1 MVLWTS
7 AVVLTSIMLGV
18 LNKGNF
24 RTRKTLKPWHS
35 NTNIMK
41 LTIGRVK
48 GRSQI
53 KIFNGLN
60 YISAQ
65 MFWDFVNF
73 LAVLDKTGKWNRLI
87 LRSLRTRASMANN
100 SVCSLL
106 STLRCIYMLSWRVD
120 LVPLKTINTSSQA
133 IYELLRRNE
142 SLSLRG
148 VFQATP
154 VWQKV
159 FLSV

>member
-1 MVLWTS
+1 
-7 AVVLTSIMLGV
+7 
-18 LNKGNF
+18 
-24 RTRKTLKPWHS
+24 
-35 NTNIMK
+35 MK
-41 LTIGRVK
+41 QTIGRAK
-48 GRSQI
+48 GRCQI

-73 LAVLDKTGKWNRLI
+73 LAVLDKTGTWNRLI

-106 STLRCIYMLSWRVD
+106 STLRCIYMLSWRAD
-120 LVPLKTINTSSQA
+120 QRLKTINTSSQA
-133 IYELLRRNE
+133 TYELLRRNE

-148 VFQATP
+148 VFPGNAGVTKSFSFP
-154 VWQKV
+154 
-159 FLSV
+159 LNYYDCSLL

>member
-1 MVLWTS
+1 
-7 AVVLTSIMLGV
+7 
-18 LNKGNF
+18 
-24 RTRKTLKPWHS
+24 
-35 NTNIMK
+35 MK
-41 LTIGRVK
+41 QTIGRAK
-48 GRSQI
+48 GRCQI

-73 LAVLDKTGKWNRLI
+73 LAVLDKTGTWNRLI

-133 IYELLRRNE
+133 TYELLRRNE
-142 SLSLRG
+142 SSSLE
-148 VFQATP
+148 VFSRQRLCDKKFFFPFKLVRLFVTITFSKKKSSRTP
-154 VWQKV
+154 YISPLFKSW
-159 FLSV
+159 FYM